1 MKSKAI
7 IPLVVG
13 LAVGLVAIKLGLDVV
28 KRAQGA
34 NRGAGAVQ
42 VVAASKTI
50 PLASAITEHMVKTI
64 RTSKEMTP
72 DGAFADVAV
81 VIGRVSRSEIPRGV
95 PVLDSM
101 LAPPGSSPG
110 MPSRIPDGY
119 RAVSVKV
126 DEASQVAGFLN
137 PGCRV
142 DVAAVMTVRRNR
154 QTETIS
160 KVILQN
166 VEVGAVGQS
175 LTGDE
180 TGANVSRSVTL
191 FVRASDVAKLNLASL
206 KGKIQL
212 AMRNQRDGGSGI
224 LAETTE
230 AQLLTGDPG
239 STTESSLLGGLL
251 HGLAQSL
258 KAPGQEDRQ
267 IAPAAHTGPWV
278 VEMCRDGEFEAV
290 AFRHADSMDRLRFG
304 AADDVIT
311 RGAPGSSRRG
321 GQLNTVSS
329 GGNRHE

>member
-72 DGAFADVAV
+72 DGAFADVAE

-126 DEASQVAGFLN
+126 DEASQV
-137 PGCRV
+137 
-142 DVAAVMTVRRNR
+142 MTVRRNR

-180 TGANVSRSVTL
+180 AGANVSRSVTL

-212 AMRNQRDGGSGI
+212 AMRNQRDGGSGV
-224 LAETTE
+224 LGETTE
-230 AQLLTGDPG
+230 AQLLTGSDPG
-239 STTESSLLGGLL
+239 SATESSLLGGLL

-258 KAPGQEDRQ
+258 KPPGQEERQ
-267 IAPAAHTGPWV
+267 ISPAAHTGPWV
-278 VEMCRDGEFEAV
+278 VEMCRDGQFEAV
-290 AFRHADSMDRLRFG
+290 AFRHADSMDRLSFG
-304 AADDVIT
+304 AADDLIT
-311 RGAPGSSRRG
+311 RGAPGSNRRG
-321 GQLNTVSS
+321 GQLNTISS
-329 GGNRHE
+329 GGDRHE

>member
-50 PLASAITEHMVKTI
+50 PLASAITEHMIKTI

-72 DGAFADVAV
+72 EGAFADVAD
-81 VIGRVSRSEIPRGV
+81 VIGRVSRSEIPKGV

-142 DVAAVMTVRRNR
+142 DVAAVMTIRRNR

-166 VEVGAVGQS
+166 IEVGAVGQS

-212 AMRNQRDGGSGI
+212 AMRNQRDGGEGI

-230 AQLLTGDPG
+230 AQLLAGDDPG

-258 KAPGQEDRQ
+258 KAPGQEERQ
-267 IAPAAHTGPWV
+267 IAPATGPWV
-278 VEMCRDGEFEAV
+278 VEICRDGQFEAV
-290 AFRHADSMDRLRFG
+290 AFRNVDSMDRLSFG
-304 AADDVIT
+304 GADDLIT
-311 RGAPGSSRRG
+311 RGTPRSNRRV
-321 GQLNTVSS
+321 GQLNTISS
-329 GGNRHE
+329 GGGRHE

>member
-50 PLASAITEHMVKTI
+50 PLASAITEHMIKTI

-72 DGAFADVAV
+72 EGAFADVAD
-81 VIGRVSRSEIPRGV
+81 VIGRVSRSEIPKGV

-142 DVAAVMTVRRNR
+142 DVAAVMTIRRNR

-166 VEVGAVGQS
+166 IEVGAVGQS

-212 AMRNQRDGGSGI
+212 AMRNQRDGGEGI

-230 AQLLTGDPG
+230 AQLLAGDDPG

-258 KAPGQEDRQ
+258 KAPGQEERQ
-267 IAPAAHTGPWV
+267 IAPATGPWV
-278 VEMCRDGEFEAV
+278 VEICRDGQFEAV
-290 AFRHADSMDRLRFG
+290 AFRNVDSMDRLSFG
-304 AADDVIT
+304 GADDLIT
-311 RGAPGSSRRG
+311 RGTPRSNRRV
-321 GQLNTVSS
+321 GQLNTISS
-329 GGNRHE
+329 GGDRHE

>member
-28 KRAQGA
+28 KRAQAA
-34 NRGAGAVQ
+34 NPGAGAVQ

-50 PLASAITEHMVKTI
+50 PLASAITEHMIKTI
-64 RTSKEMTP
+64 RTGKEMTP
-72 DGAFADVAV
+72 EGAFADVTD
-81 VIGRVSRSEIPRGV
+81 VIGRVTRSEIPRGV
-95 PVLDSM
+95 PVLASM

-154 QTETIS
+154 QSETIS

-191 FVRASDVAKLNLASL
+191 FVRSSDVAKLNLASL

-212 AMRNQRDGGSGI
+212 AMRNQRDGGSGV
-224 LAETTE
+224 LAEMTE
-230 AQLLTGDPG
+230 AQLLTGHPG
-239 STTESSLLGGLL
+239 SITKSSPLGGLL

-258 KAPGQEDRQ
+258 KPPGQGRQ
-267 IAPAAHTGPWV
+267 ISPASYTGPWV
-278 VEMCRDGEFEAV
+278 VEMCRDGQFQAV
-290 AFRHADSMDRLRFG
+290 AFRHADSMDRLSLG
-304 AADDVIT
+304 GADDLIT
-311 RGAPGSSRRG
+311 RGTPASNRRAA
-321 GQLNTVSS
+321 QLNTI
-329 GGNRHE
+329 GGGDRHE